1 MYNEYMEK
9 GSKGERD
16 RYRDEDGSPDVQMM
30 PLTMHPLPPPPSV
43 LPRGC
48 ASRVFDIE
56 WTTMMNG
63 SETLW
68 EKMLASMAKMHSE
81 IVVIRKNQE
90 IMNNKIN

>member
-1 MYNEYMEK
+1 MSIWRRE
-9 GSKGERD
+9 GARD